1 MCLLVWV
8 SAPVFVSVIVPKALT
23 LCAVTHMARQDLID
37 PSLISTNVREA
48 CIRLPA
54 VWLQK
59 AGTGRGDG
67 EMGVGKGSNM
77 CLEKKKL
84 NQNSKA
90 NQNLAKH

>member
-1 MCLLVWV
+1 M
-8 SAPVFVSVIVPKALT
+8 FVSVIVPKALT

-59 AGTGRGDG
+59 AGMGGERGG
-67 EMGVGKGSNM
+67 GGVGKGSNM
-77 CLEKKKL
+77 CLEKKSLIKTVKPIKTYR
-84 NQNSKA
+84 NTRKE
-90 NQNLAKH
+90 

>member
-1 MCLLVWV
+1 M
-8 SAPVFVSVIVPKALT
+8 FVSVIVPKALT

-59 AGTGRGDG
+59 AGMGGG
-67 EMGVGKGSNM
+67 GVGKGSNM
-77 CLEKKKL
+77 CLEKKKF

>member
-1 MCLLVWV
+1 M
-8 SAPVFVSVIVPKALT
+8 FVSVIVPKALT

-59 AGTGRGDG
+59 AGMGGERGG
-67 EMGVGKGSNM
+67 GVGKGSNM
-77 CLEKKKL
+77 CLEKKKF

>member
-1 MCLLVWV
+1 M
-8 SAPVFVSVIVPKALT
+8 FVSVIVPKALT
-23 LCAVTHMARQDLID
+23 LGAVTHMARQDLID

-59 AGTGRGDG
+59 AGMGGERGG
-67 EMGVGKGSNM
+67 GVGKGSNM
-77 CLEKKKL
+77 CLEKKKF

>member
-1 MCLLVWV
+1 M
-8 SAPVFVSVIVPKALT
+8 FVSVIVPKALT

-59 AGTGRGDG
+59 AGMGGERGG
-67 EMGVGKGSNM
+67 EGGVLVKGAI
-77 CLEKKKL
+77 CV
-84 NQNSKA
+84 
-90 NQNLAKH
+90 

>member
-1 MCLLVWV
+1 M
-8 SAPVFVSVIVPKALT
+8 FVSVIVPKALT
-23 LCAVTHMARQDLID
+23 LCVVTHMARQDLID

-59 AGTGRGDG
+59 AGMGG
-67 EMGVGKGSNM
+67 ERGVGKGSNM
-77 CLEKKKL
+77 CLEKKKF